1 MPAVPLVDK
10 AALICCVEYM
20 RNSKKAS
27 LTPDDCGVTV
37 TITAMVVA
45 RMRVWSTRSTFCH
58 GDGGCQNLIRAQRGG
73 GASMFLP
80 I

>member
-1 MPAVPLVDK
+1 MSRIDPP
-10 AALICCVEYM
+10 
-20 RNSKKAS
+20 
-27 LTPDDCGVTV
+27 TPDDCGVTV

-45 RMRVWSTRSTFCH
+45 RMRVWSTRSTFCLARMTFCH